1 MLEAV
6 VQLERELTAVWR
18 QVGAL
23 AAEPVAAVAR
33 LRIAVEAATL
43 TMSTLRYRVLDDA
56 TGLTIALQ
64 EAGVRAR
71 AAIVRLLLANLAE
84 AEHELAADAPPLV
97 PPFERVADFAAY
109 VLDRLGRASAGWV
122 RERSA
127 LALVADHAGQ
137 NTCEALYRVALNNAE
152 YAFVAI
158 GKDPVVA
165 RFLIAGSQVS
175 SSRCR
180 LGCRT
185 LALVF
190 ESAGA
195 LVTQESTQP
204 TRARADTP
212 PARRVAVG
220 AGPNPSTETSR

>member
-1 MLEAV
+1 M
-6 VQLERELTAVWR
+6 QLERELTAVWR

-23 AAEPVAAVAR
+23 AAEPEAAVAR
-33 LRIAVEAATL
+33 LRIAVESAEL
-43 TMSTLRYRVLDDA
+43 TMSTLRYRVLDEA
-56 TGLTIALQ
+56 TGLTVALQ

-71 AAIVRLLLANLAE
+71 AAIVRLQLAELAE
-84 AEHELAADAPPLV
+84 AEHELATDAPPLL
-97 PPFERVADFAAY
+97 PPFDRVADFATY

-127 LALVADHAGQ
+127 LALVADDAGQ
-137 NTCEALYRVALNNAE
+137 TASVALYRVALHNAE

-190 ESAGA
+190 ESAVA
-195 LVTQESTQP
+195 PVTQQSTQP

-212 PARRVAVG
+212 PARRIAVG
-220 AGPNPSTETSR
+220 AGPKPSTETSR

>member
-1 MLEAV
+1 M
-6 VQLERELTAVWR
+6 QLERELTAVWR

-23 AAEPVAAVAR
+23 AAGPDAAAIAR
-33 LRIAVEAATL
+33 VRLAVEAAAL

-56 TGLTIALQ
+56 TGLTVALQ

-71 AAIVRLLLANLAE
+71 AAIVRLQLANLAE
-84 AEHELAADAPPLV
+84 AEHELATDAPPLV
-97 PPFERVADFAAY
+97 PPFERVADFATY
-109 VLDRLGRASAGWV
+109 VTDRLGRASAGWV

-137 NTCEALYRVALNNAE
+137 TTREALYRVALNNAE

-165 RFLIAGSQVS
+165 RFLTAGSQVS

-190 ESAGA
+190 ESAVA
-195 LVTQESTQP
+195 PVTQGSTQP

-212 PARRVAVG
+212 PARRIAVG
-220 AGPNPSTETSR
+220 TGPKPSTETSR